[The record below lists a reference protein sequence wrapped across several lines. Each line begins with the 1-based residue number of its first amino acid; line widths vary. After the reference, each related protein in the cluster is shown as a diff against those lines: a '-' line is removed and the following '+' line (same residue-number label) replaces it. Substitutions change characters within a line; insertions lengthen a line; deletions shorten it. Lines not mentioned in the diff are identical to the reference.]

1 MRIKKYFATFMMAA
15 MAAIAIP
22 VLADTAS
29 AQKNCNRRSSY
40 NRSANRRSY
49 ARQSYARQNVTY
61 KRPSFY
67 SRHRKA
73 INIGAGAGVGALVG
87 GLLGGKKWAAIGG
100 LAGAGGGALFT
111 HKQKPRNYARRVYR
125 NY

>member
-1 MRIKKYFATFMMAA
+1 MRIKKYITTLAMVIMAA
-15 MAAIAIP
+15 VAIP
-22 VLADTAS
+22 VFADTAS
-29 AQKNCNRRSSY
+29 AQKNCRRSTAASRAAY
-40 NRSANRRSY
+40 RRSV
-49 ARQSYARQNVTY
+49 ARQRQYVTY
-61 KRPSFY
+61 KKPSFY

-100 LAGAGGGALFT
+100 LGGAGGGAVFT
-111 HKQKPRNYARRVYR
+111 KVQKPRNYPKRVVYR